1 MLEFIGWILLRSRVS
16 LTTSTAYEKAL
27 AALGQCTHLFYL
39 QSTRNWIQA
48 YKPDCSAWEW
58 EQVREACWRRLLVLE
73 KPLLHEEWGFKL
85 KSKEDVPCIVEGLVE
100 AQTAKALLL
109 VVRGEHKTTRHWIP
123 KSQIIKQK
131 WNLAASRAT
140 LELPPWLYIKIT
152 AEHA

>member
-1 MLEFIGWILLRSRVS
+1 MNPSPYQQALD
-16 LTTSTAYEKAL
+16 AL
-27 AALGQCTHLFYL
+27 AHCSHLFDL
-39 QSTRNWIQA
+39 EGARRWIKP
-48 YKPDCSAWEW
+48 YKEHCTE
-58 EQVREACWRRLLVLE
+58 EQWQHVRQTYWQRFLLLE
-73 KPLLHEEWGFKL
+73 KPLLHEDWGFKL

-140 LELPPWLYIKIT
+140 LELPPWLYGKIT